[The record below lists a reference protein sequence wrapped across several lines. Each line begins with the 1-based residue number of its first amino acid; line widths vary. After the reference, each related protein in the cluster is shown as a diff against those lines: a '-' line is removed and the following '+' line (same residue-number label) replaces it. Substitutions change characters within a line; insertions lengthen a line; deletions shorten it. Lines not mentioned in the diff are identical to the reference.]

1 MQGERQPMNVTPA
14 DQAAGFK
21 EIRIAMLD
29 GKFEV
34 VRVSVEKPEKL
45 AELFV
50 QKPTPVKAFIGEA
63 IGRDLNFVEQI
74 HPQSFHEIFL
84 TAFKLL
90 GMENLVRQAM
100 LNVSEQFRQKAN
112 EP

>member
-1 MQGERQPMNVTPA
+1 MNVTPQ

-34 VRVSVEKPEKL
+34 VRVSSPKPEKL
-45 AELFV
+45 MELMAQKMSQVVVFDFV
-50 QKPTPVKAFIGEA
+50 GTVIDQNA
-63 IGRDLNFVEQI
+63 DFVLRI
-74 HPQSFHEIFL
+74 HPESFQEIFL
-84 TAFKLL
+84 TGFALV

-100 LNVSEQFRQKAN
+100 LNVSEKLRQKAS

>member
-1 MQGERQPMNVTPA
+1 MNVTPQ

-45 AELFV
+45 AELFA
-50 QKPTPVKAFIGEA
+50 QNTTQVKAFIGEA

-84 TAFKLL
+84 AVFALL
-90 GMENLVRQAM
+90 GMENLVRQEM
-100 LNVSEQFRQKAN
+100 LNVSEKLRQKAN
-112 EP
+112 KP